1 MKKLKYFILGLV
13 GALSWSL
20 YSCQN
25 DDVQDFDDSSE
36 QTFTVTSIPTTK
48 GSTNGITGGLGTY
61 KTGENAHITAI
72 KGWSILAVRTS
83 GSGSCGPCTQ
93 GDTEAFLDIN
103 NIHGDW
109 TVSSVP
115 PATKKYTITFKAGTG
130 GTIGTPT
137 TVTDEEGASV
147 TGPKATANDGYSFS
161 GWSDGSTNNP
171 WSGTIGSTDRTVT
184 ARFVQKEVVYT
195 FSGHLSVVNG
205 KVEGTV
211 TCDKYV
217 PCEAIID
224 VSGGGSGSVSGYMWP
239 GTNSCTID
247 TMVDIVWGP
256 IMGVSISWNGTETAR
271 IVNNVTYN

>member
-1 MKKLKYFILGLV
+1 M
-13 GALSWSL
+13 
-20 YSCQN
+20 
-25 DDVQDFDDSSE
+25 
-36 QTFTVTSIPTTK
+36 
-48 GSTNGITGGLGTY
+48 
-61 KTGENAHITAI
+61 
-72 KGWSILAVRTS
+72 
-83 GSGSCGPCTQ
+83 
-93 GDTEAFLDIN
+93 
-103 NIHGDW
+103 
-109 TVSSVP
+109 
-115 PATKKYTITFKAGTG
+115 
-130 GTIGTPT
+130 
-137 TVTDEEGASV
+137 
-147 TGPKATANDGYSFS
+147 
-161 GWSDGSTNNP
+161 
-171 WSGTIGSTDRTVT
+171 
-184 ARFVQKEVVYT
+184 QKEVVYT